1 MRLQQK
7 FEIDPHSRLPR
18 VVNPIEKEEG
28 EKKIENMG
36 RVDSETKAAY
46 C

>member
-7 FEIDPHSRLPR
+7 FEIDPHSRPPR
-18 VVNPIEKEEG
+18 VVNLIEKKGG
-28 EKKIENMG
+28 EKKIENMK

>member
-1 MRLQQK
+1 MRLQKK
-7 FEIDPHSRLPR
+7 FEIDPHSRPPR
-18 VVNPIEKEEG
+18 VVNLIEKEERK
-28 EKKIENMG
+28 KKIEHMG